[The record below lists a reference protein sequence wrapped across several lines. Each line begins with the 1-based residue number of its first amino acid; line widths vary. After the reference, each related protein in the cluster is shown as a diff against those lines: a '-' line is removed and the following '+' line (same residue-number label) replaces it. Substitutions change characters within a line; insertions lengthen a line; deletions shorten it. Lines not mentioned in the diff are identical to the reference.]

1 MLIICQ
7 NIYSQTQAITLN
19 LETTMSS
26 PSCFL
31 LFLFFLLAPLLLAQS
46 PPPSPSSSAACKATL
61 YPKLCRSILS
71 AIRASPSDPYGYG
84 KFSIKQSLKQA
95 RKLAKVFEDFLQ
107 RHQSSSSLNHA
118 EVASLGDCRDLN
130 NLNVDYLASIS
141 EELKFAASSDSE
153 LVQKIESYLSAVA
166 TNHYTCYDGL
176 VVTKSNIANALAVPL
191 KGVTQLYSVSLGL
204 VTEALDKNLRRN
216 KTRKHGLP
224 THTFKVRQPLEKL
237 IKLLRTKYSCTKLS
251 NCSRAGRNLKESGS
265 QGILLHD
272 FVFVSSYGIDNYTS
286 IGEAIAAAP
295 NNTKPEDG
303 YFLVYV
309 REGIY
314 DEYVVI
320 PKEKKNI
327 LLVGD
332 GINKTIIRGNHSVID
347 GWTTFN
353 SSTFAVS
360 GERFIAVDVT
370 FRNTAGPEK
379 HQAVAVRNN
388 ADLSTFYRCS
398 FEGYQDTL
406 YVHSLRQFYREC
418 EIYGT
423 VDFIFGNA
431 AVVFQDSKIYARK
444 PLPNQKNAVT
454 AQGRT
459 DPNQNTGISIQNCT
473 IDAAPDLAADL
484 NSTASYL
491 GRPWKVYSRTV
502 YLQSYIGNV
511 IQPAGWLEWNG
522 TVGLDTLFYGEFNN
536 YGPGSN
542 TISRVQ
548 WPGYFLLNATQAW
561 NFTVLNFTLG
571 NTWLPDTDIP
581 YTEGLLR

>member
-1 MLIICQ
+1 V
-7 NIYSQTQAITLN
+7 LN
-19 LETTMSS
+19 
-26 PSCFL
+26 
-31 LFLFFLLAPLLLAQS
+31 A
-46 PPPSPSSSAACKATL
+46 
-61 YPKLCRSILS
+61 
-71 AIRASPSDPYGYG
+71 
-84 KFSIKQSLKQA
+84 
-95 RKLAKVFEDFLQ
+95 
-107 RHQSSSSLNHA
+107 
-118 EVASLGDCRDLN
+118 
-130 NLNVDYLASIS
+130 
-141 EELKFAASSDSE
+141 
-153 LVQKIESYLSAVA
+153 
-166 TNHYTCYDGL
+166 
-176 VVTKSNIANALAVPL
+176 
-191 KGVTQLYSVSLGL
+191 
-204 VTEALDKNLRRN
+204 
-216 KTRKHGLP
+216 
-224 THTFKVRQPLEKL
+224 
-237 IKLLRTKYSCTKLS
+237 
-251 NCSRAGRNLKESGS
+251 
-265 QGILLHD
+265 
-272 FVFVSSYGIDNYTS
+272 
-286 IGEAIAAAP
+286 
-295 NNTKPEDG
+295 
-303 YFLVYV
+303 
-309 REGIY
+309 
-314 DEYVVI
+314 
-320 PKEKKNI
+320 
-327 LLVGD
+327 
-332 GINKTIIRGNHSVID
+332 
-347 GWTTFN
+347 
-353 SSTFAVS
+353 AVS

-431 AVVFQDSKIYARK
+431 AVVFQNSKIYARK
-444 PLPNQKNAVT
+444 PLPTQKNAVT
-454 AQGRT
+454 AQGRN

-473 IDAAPDLAADL
+473 IDAAPDLAMDL

-542 TISRVQ
+542 TSSRVQ

-581 YTEGLLR
+581 YIEGLLI